1 MAGTRRERNSTE
13 VSKWRASFAPFRTQ
27 FVRLRAPAFS
37 SLSLRWGITRDRR
50 FFLFSSYPYQTCRL
64 VFTSFSESGVWPGG
78 LWESPASYAAA
89 RERRLAKLPLISVPC
104 QQTLLVLRKFQVCQI
119 SINHTM
125 FPPLSLSSLSSL
137 SSSPD
142 HILKLLDVL
151 ECVLTQLPPPVTFA
165 LSHMPPG
172 IMGTFYIHLLLH
184 GNLPL

>member
-125 FPPLSLSSLSSL
+125 FPPPLSL
-137 SSSPD
+137 
-142 HILKLLDVL
+142 
-151 ECVLTQLPPPVTFA
+151 
-165 LSHMPPG
+165 
-172 IMGTFYIHLLLH
+172 
-184 GNLPL
+184 LPLLPLFITRPHSETFGRVRVCPHSTTSSRNLCPLTHATRYYGYM

>member
-1 MAGTRRERNSTE
+1 MEGIICVLSDSICTAESP
-13 VSKWRASFAPFRTQ
+13 SFQ
-27 FVRLRAPAFS
+27 
-37 SLSLRWGITRDRR
+37 LSVLEMGHHTGSP

-125 FPPLSLSSLSSL
+125 SPPSLSPPSPPSL
-137 SSSPD
+137 
-142 HILKLLDVL
+142 HHQ
-151 ECVLTQLPPPVTFA
+151 TTF
-165 LSHMPPG
+165 
-172 IMGTFYIHLLLH
+172 
-184 GNLPL
+184 